1 MEDIPGS
8 LYPFCLCACAGQ
20 GLLVM
25 LWFLMCSWDTKPG
38 GGLQRDVLSASQ
50 LSSKKKLHIRAQAAG
65 TSRDKILSA
74 ETRPSIRINVAD
86 AMIYGTTMK
95 V

>member
-1 MEDIPGS
+1 M
-8 LYPFCLCACAGQ
+8 L
-20 GLLVM
+20 
-25 LWFLMCSWDTKPG
+25 LWFLTQSWDTKPG
-38 GGLQRDVLSASQ
+38 GRPLKGCDALGASQ

-74 ETRPSIRINVAD
+74 QSRPSIRINVAD